1 MKWFFCLVQCLLL
14 ASALFLPAYAAEAE
28 DPPPEGEDQILTAT
42 TETEGGNITVN
53 VTLPPLAVPEPEPP
67 AEPELPPEPVQ
78 DAEWQIVPYATYA
91 LDTPVLPEAEASTL
105 KDTLTALFGPYTPRT
120 QTVTEHLA
128 DGSSVTYTQAVP
140 GLAGLDWS
148 WLASVGLF
156 ALFLYSL
163 LRMIGGLLKL

>member
-28 DPPPEGEDQILTAT
+28 DPPPEGEDQTLTAT

-53 VTLPPLAVPEPEPP
+53 VTLPPLAVPEPELP

-78 DAEWQIVPYATYA
+78 DAEWRIVPYATYA
-91 LDTPVLPEAEASTL
+91 LDTPVLPEAEVSTL
-105 KDTLTALFGPYTPRT
+105 KDTLTALFGPYIPRT